1 MSAKLQRGGSKSIL
15 SHPSTV
21 PFVMDKSKMVML
33 LLINCL
39 CTPHCLCVCVWSS
52 VFVFVLVCL
61 TVCPFP
67 CSNHLEEKDFVFIV
81 SFMSCHFICSVAL
94 PHGAMGW
101 SAVCDSGISWS

>member
-1 MSAKLQRGGSKSIL
+1 MSAKLPRGGSKPIL

-21 PFVMDKSKMVML
+21 PFVMDKSKMVIVYVL
-33 LLINCL
+33 P
-39 CTPHCLCVCVWSS
+39 TVCVCVWSS
-52 VFVFVLVCL
+52 VFVFVLVCI

-81 SFMSCHFICSVAL
+81 SSMSCHFICSVAL

>member
-1 MSAKLQRGGSKSIL
+1 M
-15 SHPSTV
+15 
-21 PFVMDKSKMVML
+21 
-33 LLINCL
+33 
-39 CTPHCLCVCVWSS
+39 CVWSS
-52 VFVFVLVCL
+52 VFVFVLVCM

-81 SFMSCHFICSVAL
+81 SSMSCHFICSVAL